1 VTDDGRPDDLPDVKD
16 GADVDDG
23 ADLTDLAVMSDLVV
37 MHTAGDGDDDTAQA
51 NPGVVRAAF
60 GLWRTRLG
68 LALVVVLIVT
78 AIVGPWVAPYGASEF
93 VGSANVRHVDGTWL
107 GTDYFGQDVW
117 SRFLHGGRSILF
129 LATVA
134 TLIGFV
140 FGSAVGL
147 VAAYNRGRLDDAL
160 MRVMDV
166 LLAFPQLLLALVA
179 LTTVGP
185 EPWLIIAIVGITTV
199 PRIARITRGAT
210 VPVVERDFIGA
221 AEALGESKFRIITRE
236 LLPNIIGPLL
246 VEANLRLTYSIGIIA
261 GLGFLGFATERNAAD
276 WGLMVQE
283 NRVALSVNPWGT
295 VLPAIAIAL
304 LTVGTGLISDGLSR
318 TVAGIDRG
326 RPDA

>member
-1 VTDDGRPDDLPDVKD
+1 MTTSVGDPTAKQPGLVR
-16 GADVDDG
+16 GA
-23 ADLTDLAVMSDLVV
+23 MK
-37 MHTAGDGDDDTAQA
+37 
-51 NPGVVRAAF
+51 
-60 GLWRTRLG
+60 LWRTRVG
-68 LALVVVLIVT
+68 VALMVVLVGI
-78 AIVGPWVAPYGASEF
+78 AIVGPWVAPYGSAEF
-93 VGSANVRHVDGTWL
+93 VGTANVREVPGTWL

-129 LATVA
+129 LASVS

-140 FGSAVGL
+140 FGAAIGM
-147 VAAYNRGRLDDAL
+147 VAAYNRGRLDDLL
-160 MRVMDV
+160 MRFMDI

-185 EPWLIIAIVGITTV
+185 KSWLIIAIVGFTTI

-221 AEALGESKFRIITRE
+221 AEALGESRFRIITRE
-236 LLPNIIGPLL
+236 LLPNVTGPLL

-283 NRVALSVNPWGT
+283 NRVALSVQPWGT

-304 LTVGTGLISDGLSR
+304 LTVGTGLVSDGLAR

>member
-1 VTDDGRPDDLPDVKD
+1 MSVVETPFVLS
-16 GADVDDG
+16 VDDRP
-23 ADLTDLAVMSDLVV
+23 AA
-37 MHTAGDGDDDTAQA
+37 AAQR
-51 NPGVVRAAF
+51 GVVRSAL
-60 GLWRTRLG
+60 GLWRTRIG
-68 LALVVVLIVT
+68 LALLVLLV
-78 AIVGPWVAPYGASEF
+78 AVAVVGPWVAPFGPAEF
-93 VGSANVRHVDGTWL
+93 AGTANLRYVEGTWL

-117 SRFLHGGRSILF
+117 SRFLYGGRSILL
-129 LATVA
+129 LASVS

-147 VAAYNRGRLDDAL
+147 VAAYNRGRLDDVL

-166 LLAFPQLLLALVA
+166 MLAFPQLLLALVA

-185 EPWLIIAIVGITTV
+185 EPWLIIAIVGITTI
-199 PRIARITRGAT
+199 PRIARITRGAA

-236 LLPNIIGPLL
+236 ILPNVIGPLL

-283 NRVALSVNPWGT
+283 NRNALGSSPFGT
-295 VLPAIAIAL
+295 ILPAVAIAL

-326 RPDA
+326 RADA

>member
-1 VTDDGRPDDLPDVKD
+1 MTAATDIQTVIKPRG
-16 GADVDDG
+16 
-23 ADLTDLAVMSDLVV
+23 LVR
-37 MHTAGDGDDDTAQA
+37 TAL
-51 NPGVVRAAF
+51 R
-60 GLWRTRLG
+60 LWRTRIG
-68 LALVVVLIVT
+68 VALVLLLVGI
-78 AIVGPWVAPYGASEF
+78 AIIGPWIAPYGPAEF
-93 VGSANVRHVDGTWL
+93 VGTANLRHMKGTWL

-129 LATVA
+129 LASVS

-140 FGSAVGL
+140 FGAAVGL
-147 VAAYNRGRLDDAL
+147 VAAYNRGRIDDAL
-160 MRVMDV
+160 MRFMDIV
-166 LLAFPQLLLALVA
+166 LAFPQLLLALVA

-185 EPWLIIAIVGITTV
+185 QSWLIIAIVGFTTI

-210 VPVVERDFIGA
+210 VPVVERDFVAA
-221 AEALGESKFRIITRE
+221 AEALGESRFRIITRE
-236 LLPNIIGPLL
+236 LLPNVTGPLL

-261 GLGFLGFATERNAAD
+261 GLGFLGFSTERNAAD

-283 NRVALSVNPWGT
+283 NRVALSVQPWGT

-304 LTVGTGLISDGLSR
+304 LTIGTGLIADGMSR

>member
-1 VTDDGRPDDLPDVKD
+1 MSLVESPLVDDDVDLPVI
-16 GADVDDG
+16 V
-23 ADLTDLAVMSDLVV
+23 
-37 MHTAGDGDDDTAQA
+37 AQH
-51 NPGVVRAAF
+51 GVVRAAF
-60 GLWRTRLG
+60 GLWRTRIG
-68 LALVVVLIVT
+68 AALVLLLIAI
-78 AIVGPWVAPYGASEF
+78 AIVGPWVAPFGPDDFA
-93 VGSANVRHVDGTWL
+93 GTANLREVDGTWL

-129 LATVA
+129 LASTS

-140 FGSAVGL
+140 FGAAIGL
-147 VAAYNRGRLDDAL
+147 AAAYDRGRLDDAL
-160 MRVMDV
+160 MRAMDIM
-166 LLAFPQLLLALVA
+166 LAFPQLLLALVA
-179 LTTVGP
+179 ITTVGP
-185 EPWLIIAIVGITTV
+185 EPWLIIAIVGFTTI

-283 NRVALSVNPWGT
+283 NRTALAVNPWGT